1 MTQHARDTHLLSGG
15 TLLADWSG
23 ARIVADGA
31 LVWQDDMLL
40 AAGPRA
46 ELEAQYPEARRH
58 EARGGWI
65 APGLIN
71 AHHHLYSALATGLDP
86 GLPIDGFGQTLDR
99 LWWRLD
105 RALDEESIRVSARL
119 AALRCALAGC
129 TTLVDHHASPGLIP
143 GVLGMLAEELE
154 SAGLSA
160 VLCYEASDRHG
171 RAGALAGLEES
182 ARFRESAARHPRFR
196 GLIGLHAAFTLSEE
210 SLSRASALCRD
221 GDNHIH
227 VAESRLDDD
236 ECRRAFG
243 LGVLERLE
251 HHGLLGPR
259 SVVAHGVQLTARDFG
274 LLAQR
279 GALLV
284 HCPESNANNRVG
296 RLDLAAARAAGLSV
310 GLGTDGMSACLLTSL
325 RSAFL
330 LHRAS
335 VAETNG
341 DPDCGWR
348 DTVGLLEGARGHVA
362 RLFDQPGYG
371 RLEPGSPA
379 DLIVLEDAFP
389 GELRVDNLA
398 ARLVFGQAPPRVRHT
413 VARGVFLVRDFE
425 PQLLDAERLA
435 REGDRVRQALWGRF
449 ARLTAGTPYLGAAQT
464 ADWREVM

>member
-31 LVWQDDMLL
+31 VAWRDGILL
-40 AAGPRA
+40 GAGSCA
-46 ELEAQYPEARRH
+46 ELEARHPQARRH
-58 EARGGWI
+58 DAHGGWI

-71 AHHHLYSALATGLDP
+71 AHHHIYSALATGLDS
-86 GLPIDGFGQTLDR
+86 GLPIDGFGQALDR

-105 RALDEESIRVSARL
+105 RALDEESIRVSVRL

-143 GVLGMLAEELE
+143 GVLDMLAEELE
-154 SAGLSA
+154 AAGLSA
-160 VLCYEASDRHG
+160 VLCYEASDRNG
-171 RAGALAGLEES
+171 RAGAKTGLEES
-182 ARFRESAARHPRFR
+182 ARFRDAVVRHPRFR

-210 SLSRASALCRD
+210 SLSQASVLCRE
-221 GDNHIH
+221 GDIHIH
-227 VAESRLDDD
+227 VAESRLDGD
-236 ECRRAFG
+236 ECWRAFG
-243 LGVLERLE
+243 RGPLERLE
-251 HHGLLGPR
+251 VQGLLGP
-259 SVVAHGVQLTARDFG
+259 SSWIAHGVQLEARDFA
-274 LLAQR
+274 LLAER
-279 GALLV
+279 ASLLV

-296 RLDLAAARAAGLSV
+296 RLDLAAARAAGLAV

-325 RSAFL
+325 RCAFL

-371 RLEPGSPA
+371 RLEPGAPA
-379 DLIVLEDAFP
+379 DLVVLEDAFP
-389 GELRVDNLA
+389 GELSTENLT

-449 ARLTAGTPYLGAAQT
+449 AKLAGGTPYLGT
-464 ADWREVM
+464 ARTAERQEAE